1 MSSLSPAEV
10 ADLKESFDA
19 FDRNNDGSISRREL
33 HSLLHT
39 VGHKVNSH
47 GLENY
52 LTEFDVDQSGTIDF
66 EEFLSLANRLIKN
79 KSANFSEEEVA
90 SFKECF
96 DAFDRNGDGSISAS
110 ELRSLLRIVGAKYG
124 GSAVGDT
131 MAEFDTNHDQ
141 HIDFNE
147 FLMLVDKLTKNK
159 TP

>member
-1 MSSLSPAEV
+1 MDKKNLPFYLGTSVDREKKKNVVKIAEGYQSS
-10 ADLKESFDA
+10 
-19 FDRNNDGSISRREL
+19 
-33 HSLLHT
+33 
-39 VGHKVNSH
+39 
-47 GLENY
+47 
-52 LTEFDVDQSGTIDF
+52 
-66 EEFLSLANRLIKN
+66 
-79 KSANFSEEEVA
+79 NFSEEQIA
-90 SFKECF
+90 SFKESF

-110 ELRSLLRIVGAKYG
+110 ELRLLLRIVGAKFR